1 MTFIEFDPA
10 KSAKNRRERGIGF
23 ERFADMDLET
33 AISVEDAR
41 KDYGERRLRVLGHIE
56 GQLHAAV
63 ITARG
68 DAVRVI
74 SLRRANTREE
84 RAYAKE
90 RQSP

>member
-1 MTFIEFDPA
+1 M
-10 KSAKNRRERGIGF
+10 GIRSGF
-23 ERFADMDLET
+23 RNDGRLRQHP
-33 AISVEDAR
+33 SVEDAR

-84 RAYAKE
+84 RAYEKE

>member
-1 MTFIEFDPA
+1 MAFIEFDPA

-23 ERFADMDLET
+23 ERIADMDLET

-41 KDYGERRLRVLGHIE
+41 KDYGERRLRVLGYIE